1 MSRLRRR
8 NCLHCKELF
17 HPHPAVGLRQKY
29 CSSRSCQ
36 KARKAKNNHTFL
48 KRNPDYHRGSI
59 AIARTQVW
67 RSKNPGYWRRSN
79 GTGHTH
85 DLTSDALQVDLN
97 TEPSDTQS
105 VTTQDRVVALQA
117 ELVAQRSIFQGFA
130 SQLTGCALQA
140 ELSSMLGQWHD
151 KGVAMGA
158 AQCRIYGPQ
167 SPPNKGDYQNDE
179 QEPYP
184 LYKTNSKGAE
194 TL

>member
-17 HPHPAVGLRQKY
+17 HPHPAVGTRQKY

-36 KARKAKNNHTFL
+36 QARKAKNNHAFL
-48 KRNPDYHRGSI
+48 RRNPDYHRGPI
-59 AIARTQVW
+59 AVSRTQSW
-67 RSKNPGYWRRSN
+67 RSKNPGYWRRPKKSR
-79 GTGHTH
+79 GSTE
-85 DLTSDALQVDLN
+85 LSSDALQAELN
-97 TEPSDTQS
+97 SEPSDNQL
-105 VTTQDRVVALQA
+105 VTLQDRVVTLQA
-117 ELVAQRSIFQGFA
+117 ELVAQQSVFQGFA
-130 SQLTGCALQA
+130 AQLTGCALQA

-158 AQCRIYGPQ
+158 AQRRIYGPQ

-184 LYKTNSKGAE
+184 LCRTNSKGAE
-194 TL
+194 TI